1 MNETYENGFCPF
13 IQHECNEGCAL
24 WSIDFESCAFL
35 LMGEE
40 MKKLV
45 EKEVESDD

>member
-13 IQHECNEGCAL
+13 TKHECNEGCAL

-35 LMGEE
+35 LVGEGIKDLIFE
-40 MKKLV
+40 EDDSKL
-45 EKEVESDD
+45 